1 MEPLARF
8 RAVLSLF
15 LVAAIWPACRG
26 TDPHAT
32 GAGTNAGNA
41 GEPGT
46 AVAYQCGDLR
56 LEARFRDDAVELVL
70 PDRVLTLPVAV
81 AASGARYADR
91 YGNTFRTKG
100 RTSAMLTRSGEATV
114 ACTVTATRSPWA
126 EARERGVVYRAVGQE
141 PGWVV
146 EVGAG
151 GRPPMRVVLDYG
163 ERRLEVPRSQSL
175 NAASGFRG
183 HAGELALELRIMH
196 EACRD
201 TMSGEHFE
209 TRAELRVNGAL
220 YRGCGRFLTP

>member
-1 MEPLARF
+1 MDPLSRL
-8 RAVLSLF
+8 RTVLALL
-15 LVAAIWPACRG
+15 LVAAVWPACRG
-26 TDPHAT
+26 TDPHAV

-41 GEPGT
+41 GEPGA

-56 LEARFRDDAVELVL
+56 LEARFRDDAVRLVL
-70 PDRVLTLPVAV
+70 PDRVLPLPVAV

-91 YGNTFRTKG
+91 HGNTFWTRG
-100 RTSAMLTRSGEATV
+100 RTSAMLTRSGEETV
-114 ACTVTATRSPWA
+114 ACTVTAARSPWA
-126 EARERGVVYRAVGQE
+126 EAREREVAYRAVGQE

-151 GRPPMRVVLDYG
+151 ERPPMQAILDYG
-163 ERRLEVPRSQSL
+163 ERRLEVPRSQAL
-175 NAASGFRG
+175 NTAPGFRG
-183 HAGELALELRIMH
+183 QAGGLALELRIMH

-209 TRAELRVNGAL
+209 TRAELRVNGTL